1 MAVSTKPGRC
11 IGIDHG
17 SVRVGVAVSDPNR
30 TVASPL
36 PYVPAENA
44 LEDIADMTIELE
56 ASEVVVGLPLNMDGS
71 WSDSTRAARDFA
83 TALRHSISVPV
94 STWDER
100 LSTVAAGRALRDG
113 GTKRRQRKAK
123 VDSVAASL
131 VLQSYLDSKRIH
143 TAN

>member
-1 MAVSTKPGRC
+1 MTASTKPGRC

-30 TVASPL
+30 TFASPL

-44 LEDIADMTIELE
+44 LDEIADMATELD

-83 TALRHSISVPV
+83 TALRDSVSVPV

-100 LSTVAAGRALRDG
+100 LSTVEAGRALRKG
-113 GTKRRQRKAK
+113 GAKRRQRKAK

-131 VLQSYLDSKRIH
+131 VLQSYLDSKRFQSA
-143 TAN
+143 T